1 MKKYKIYIILVLFVI
16 CPCIVYAH
24 PGRLDSNGC
33 HTCRTN
39 CSKYGLRNGQYHCH
53 GGGNTSSKK
62 SNTSKKKK
70 TSNKTSNKVTSNKT
84 KSNITNNISKVVK
97 LSDDASLKYLTIN
110 NEKQVIS
117 DTINY
122 NSKQDIILINA
133 VANHKGAT
141 VKYLNKV
148 ILKNG
153 EYSTKINVL
162 AQDKKTSKVYT
173 INFKRLS
180 DNTDVKVLVNNKE
193 VIFNNYIGNVINLN
207 WYVKA
212 IDIQY
217 ELTDSKSKINLEYNK
232 ELDVN
237 DKTIEFDVTSESG
250 INKKYF
256 INIHRNELDTNMV
269 YSIYNDI
276 VHRVMNFIAKLSY

>member
-1 MKKYKIYIILVLFVI
+1 MKLIRKVLFIFVLLVPVYVHANII
-16 CPCIVYAH
+16 CNDGTISKTCTSCG
-24 PGRLDSNGC
+24 PGC
-33 HTCRTN
+33 
-39 CSKYGLRNGQYHCH
+39 CSKHLGC
-53 GGGNTSSKK
+53 TKSK
-62 SNTSKKKK
+62 SNTTTKKK
-70 TSNKTSNKVTSNKT
+70 TSNKTSNKVVSNKTSNKT

-193 VIFNNYIGNVINLN
+193 VIFNNYIGNVINFN

-250 INKKYF
+250 IKKTYT
-256 INIHRNELDTNMV
+256 INIHRNELDTNLV
-269 YSIYNDI
+269 RSIYKSIMCRI
-276 VHRVMNFIAKLSY
+276 VEYISKLSL